1 MAPEVDW
8 SQFTTEPPPEAAPAT
23 PEDVDWSQFTEQP
36 PDFGNV
42 QSGSASAPL
51 AQFQPS
57 AWERMKASARQI
69 GDQMATGAQAIL
81 QGGDYEVAPDD
92 PRQLVSDP
100 AVFGRTVAG
109 DVTGMAQI
117 AYDYGTPAG
126 ITTKLAETFGAPKV
140 DPVRALLGKQAE
152 AVEFNPET
160 MRAQSPR
167 GEAFA
172 SGVGHLLAGYIPESR
187 LAKSLDDLLSPEAR
201 AVMNGSREGR
211 ELALTGDLGP
221 EAQGSATADEILSR
235 AVAEQPRPPAVPERP
250 AAEVVP
256 AEAAESV
263 PGETGIAVRGTES
276 APAPAPEAVLAP
288 RAEIPEAAPAPS
300 GEAVEVSELSPEDV
314 PEEFRARLQQQETPT
329 AEATP
334 EELAA
339 FERQRQPTEPD
350 ATFENNA
357 SGESAASLEAQHRI
371 ADEKAAGQTRALIEP
386 NGEVR
391 PLVGVDAV
399 DTVARPGQVIVQ
411 RGIGKDDWTIL
422 SHGDNLPPRLAQARV
437 NATRNRLDE
446 LHAAQNEDRGPL
458 PGPIDTSTIP
468 FESAQALP
476 PRLRSAHA
484 RTVRSDTRPPAVARE
499 VPQGSR
505 TDRSGDVQF
514 PPPEGRSIP
523 ERLRAGGEG
532 APPARPIPAEGG
544 GRVEPP
550 SGRLPPSGEGGNPRL
565 PSRPGEI
572 AKVRGIWDSAVDVLK
587 RSPEFR
593 PLGEA
598 VERHYDTMQRR
609 EGEASKFLREAFAD
623 NRTLSDPLK
632 RQRKADRDAFAEYQA
647 AIQNG
652 RTPPKLTPGAQ
663 KMVDAWRGF
672 AEHSGAE
679 NQRVG
684 VKVFDPKL
692 GKSRPIGRA
701 KDFFPRTLKREYA
714 DAMRDP
720 GKHKAAWERMVGI
733 LKDKGVIDTD
743 EEAGR
748 FLRDHFDD
756 TSSNDYFAGI
766 EKARGEPLPE
776 ELYDY
781 STDAAVRY
789 AKRWAERLSQIE
801 AFGQKL
807 GEYDK
812 DLFDVFKGKTTDEG
826 TKAYI
831 DAVGKLV
838 YNVRSKDD
846 FARFAQTLN
855 TIATGLQLGNPAT
868 SALNLIDGLF
878 QNASTFGVSNMI
890 RGLADLR
897 QLSKAIKDAHDIG
910 ILRGDFLD
918 LLHDNEVMDVPRIAS
933 NATKVALSVGGY
945 NLTESINRMHAYM
958 TAKAWLREALKAKP
972 GSGAARQYQRLL
984 DKSGADVAKLKGGDA
999 AETEKFYR
1007 KAVNEAQFS
1016 YNLTQTPVYANT
1028 PVGKF
1033 LLKYQ
1038 KFGLQMSRFYWQN
1051 VMEPSI
1057 TSPNARTLGNLL
1069 RYWIAAAVGGGLIL
1083 SLRQNLFGYQSSAP
1097 ETSEIEKAWQDKKYR
1112 DAITLAAHRA
1122 WVGNLAIGG
1131 LGFFSNYVQLG
1142 QDIADRQR
1150 VKNPLNP
1157 PGIAPI
1163 VGLAN
1168 LGLTLYDQKGT
1179 GVKRALEEFATA
1191 NVSAYRTGKRLL
1203 GFATGSDSA
1212 DRDYAFAKKMT
1223 RRYADDRNI
1232 EAKRRAPSDIIATPM
1247 TPVNKDIHDA
1257 LIVGDAKEA
1266 KRLARAYLESLD
1278 TAAEQKAAWNSMK
1291 ASARARQPTL
1301 VSVSPSA
1308 AERRDFLAWAREHLE
1323 KPEYERITRLDD
1335 TYRNAA
1341 IEAGLLREENAD
1353 KLDRAAGKREQ
1364 ERQEKLSPDAL
1375 DKMLGDTE

>member
-8 SQFTTEPPPEAAPAT
+8 SQFTTEPPPEAAPTT

-51 AQFQPS
+51 AQFGQVIGYDTNGLPIYAAPS
-57 AWERMKASARQI
+57 SRSPSIAGQMKSGAQGVIEDYLYPEDERRQVGDAEAMGRTTMDTLLSFPGMVYHATPLGLLDRAAQAAGYRTPESIATERAHQTFGMDEERLRFAGARQE
-69 GDQMATGAQAIL
+69 ALA
-81 QGGDYEVAPDD
+81 
-92 PRQLVSDP
+92 
-100 AVFGRTVAG
+100 RTVAEL
-109 DVTGMAQI
+109 VPNAI
-117 AYDYGTPAG
+117 P
-126 ITTKLAETFGAPKV
+126 LSRGARV
-140 DPVRALLGKQAE
+140 
-152 AVEFNPET
+152 
-160 MRAQSPR
+160 
-167 GEAFA
+167 
-172 SGVGHLLAGYIPESR
+172 
-187 LAKSLDDLLSPEAR
+187 LDDLLSPEAR

-211 ELALTGDLGP
+211 ALALRGDLGP

-235 AVAEQPRPPAVPERP
+235 AVAEQPRPTAIPERP
-250 AAEVVP
+250 APEVVP
-256 AEAAESV
+256 AEATEPV
-263 PGETGIAVRGTES
+263 PGETGIAVRGQQS

-288 RAEIPEAAPAPS
+288 RAEIPEAAPTPS
-300 GEAVEVSELSPEDV
+300 GEAVEVSELSPEDI
-314 PEEFRARLQQQETPT
+314 PPEFRSRLQQQETPT

-339 FERQRQPTEPD
+339 FERQRQSPEPD

-371 ADEKAAGQTRALIEP
+371 ADEKAAGQTRALIEA

-411 RGIGKDDWTIL
+411 RGIGDKDWTVL
-422 SHGDNLPPRLAQARV
+422 SHGNDLPPRLARIRV
-437 NATRNRLDE
+437 NYTRSKLDE
-446 LHAAQNEDRGPL
+446 LHAEQTAPPDEDRGPL
-458 PGPIDTSTIP
+458 PGVIDTSTIP
-468 FESAQALP
+468 FESAAAIP

-499 VPQGSR
+499 VPQGGR
-505 TDRSGDVQF
+505 TDRGGDVQF
-514 PPPEGRSIP
+514 PSTEGRSIP

-532 APPARPIPAEGG
+532 APPARPIPAEGPLG
-544 GRVEPP
+544 G
-550 SGRLPPSGEGGNPRL
+550 GGNPRL

-609 EGEASKFLREAFAD
+609 EGEASRFLRE
-623 NRTLSDPLK
+623 PLK
-632 RQRKADRDAFAEYQA
+632 ASSKADRDAFAEYQA

-663 KMVDAWRGF
+663 KIADAWRGF

-807 GEYDK
+807 GEHDK

-868 SALNLIDGLF
+868 SALNLIGGLF

-890 RGLADLR
+890 RGLSDLR

-933 NATKVALSVGGY
+933 KATKVALSVGGY

-958 TAKAWLREALKAKP
+958 TARAWLREALKAKP

-984 DKSGADVAKLKGGDA
+984 DKSGADVEKLKAGDA
-999 AETEKFYR
+999 DETEKFYR

-1051 VMEPSI
+1051 VMEPFV
-1057 TSPNARTLGNLL
+1057 TSPNARTFGNLL

-1097 ETSEIEKAWQDKKYR
+1097 ETSEIEKAIDDKKYR
-1112 DAITLAAHRA
+1112 EAIALAAHRA

-1203 GFATGSDSA
+1203 GLATGSDSA

-1257 LIVGDAKEA
+1257 LLAGDAKEA
-1266 KRLARAYLESLD
+1266 KRIARAYIESLD

-1341 IEAGLLREENAD
+1341 IEAGLLKEENAD

-1375 DKMLGDTE
+1375 DRMLGDTE